1 MVAIVN
7 ERHKDRVFRFIF
19 GNEENKEWT
28 LSLYNALN
36 GSNYDDPDL
45 IQFNTIDNAVYL
57 GMKNDVSF
65 IILNDMNLW
74 EHQASFNPNM
84 PVRFLIYAGQLYDKY
99 MSENDIYRYGT
110 RLNKLPKSRC
120 VCFYNGIDDQP
131 EEQILKLSSA
141 FDGNSEA
148 DIEVRVKMLNIN
160 YSYNKNLMLACEP
173 LYEYAW
179 LVDTVRRYEKEF
191 NSLVKAFDTVIT
203 EMPENFLI
211 KKFLV
216 AHKAEVEGMFLS
228 EYDEEK
234 ERRLAKREAR
244 EEERE
249 EVRRAFIS
257 NMIKEKMPLNLIK
270 KISQL
275 PEDYIL
281 SIAESLGVSVVM
293 G

>member
-160 YSYNKNLMLACEP
+160 LMLACEP

>member
-1 MVAIVN
+1 MVTIVN

-120 VCFYNGIDDQP
+120 VYFYNGIDDQP

-148 DIEVRVKMLNIN
+148 DIEVRVKMLNI
-160 YSYNKNLMLACEP
+160 NLMLACEP

>member
-1 MVAIVN
+1 
-7 ERHKDRVFRFIF
+7 
-19 GNEENKEWT
+19 
-28 LSLYNALN
+28 
-36 GSNYDDPDL
+36 
-45 IQFNTIDNAVYL
+45 
-57 GMKNDVSF
+57 
-65 IILNDMNLW
+65 
-74 EHQASFNPNM
+74 
-84 PVRFLIYAGQLYDKY
+84 
-99 MSENDIYRYGT
+99 
-110 RLNKLPKSRC
+110 
-120 VCFYNGIDDQP
+120 
-131 EEQILKLSSA
+131 
-141 FDGNSEA
+141 
-148 DIEVRVKMLNIN
+148 
-160 YSYNKNLMLACEP
+160 MLACEP

>member
-1 MVAIVN
+1 MVTIVN

-120 VCFYNGIDDQP
+120 VYFYNGIDDQP

-173 LYEYAW
+173 L
-179 LVDTVRRYEKEF
+179 
-191 NSLVKAFDTVIT
+191 
-203 EMPENFLI
+203 
-211 KKFLV
+211 
-216 AHKAEVEGMFLS
+216 
-228 EYDEEK
+228 
-234 ERRLAKREAR
+234 
-244 EEERE
+244 
-249 EVRRAFIS
+249 
-257 NMIKEKMPLNLIK
+257 
-270 KISQL
+270 
-275 PEDYIL
+275 
-281 SIAESLGVSVVM
+281 
-293 G
+293 